1 MTLLLF
7 LKPIYELD
15 EGRRRK
21 PGVSRKLV
29 RVVRKLLPKKKQ
41 SEILAFVDEQQK
53 LASEIQQKAF
63 NEWLH
68 ERQMREDEEIAIFLM
83 SELL

>member
-15 EGRRRK
+15 EAPKRK
-21 PGVSRKLV
+21 PGVAKKLV

-53 LASEIQQKAF
+53 IVAEIQQKAF
-63 NEWLH
+63 IDWQNW
-68 ERQMREDEEIAIFLM
+68 REDEEIAIFLM
-83 SELL
+83 NGML